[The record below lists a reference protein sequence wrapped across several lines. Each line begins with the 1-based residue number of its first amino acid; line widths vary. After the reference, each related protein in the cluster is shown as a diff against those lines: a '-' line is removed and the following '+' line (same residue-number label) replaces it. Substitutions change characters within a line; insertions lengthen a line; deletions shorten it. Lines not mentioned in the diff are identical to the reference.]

1 MPALKQIDVA
11 LADRSY
17 SIEIGQGIFSRL
29 APRIRDRF
37 EASHVL
43 VVSDVSVNR
52 WSQQAIQ
59 DLQAVGIRADR
70 LEVPSGETSK
80 SVEHLNLLWQEFQ
93 ATGADRTTVVMAI
106 GGGVAGDLAG
116 FAAATY
122 ARGLR
127 FIQVPTTL
135 LAMVDSSV
143 GGKTGIN
150 LPTSKNMV
158 GAFWQP
164 IGVMIEL
171 ETLETLPRREYLSG
185 LAEVTKYGVIM
196 DEDFFAFLESNTCA
210 VLERHPDVLIPLVAR
225 CCELKAEV
233 VAADERETS
242 GRRAI
247 LNYGHTFAHA
257 FENLLGYGTI
267 LHGEAVSIG
276 MHCAARLATRLGRVS
291 TEFVERQ
298 KQLLLALGLP
308 VETPKLDSK
317 AVLATM
323 QRDKKVAHGKL
334 RFILPDRLGKVSL
347 VDDVESEALIET
359 LEQET

>member
-1 MPALKQIDVA
+1 M
-11 LADRSY
+11 
-17 SIEIGQGIFSRL
+17 
-29 APRIRDRF
+29 
-37 EASHVL
+37 
-43 VVSDVSVNR
+43 VSDVSVNR

-80 SVEHLNLLWQEFQ
+80 SVERLNLLWQEFQ

-164 IGVMIEL
+164 MGVMIEL

-185 LAEVTKYGVIM
+185 LAEVAKYGVIM
-196 DEDFFAFLESNTCA
+196 DEDFFAFLESNTSA

-233 VAADERETS
+233 VVADERETS

>member
-1 MPALKQIDVA
+1 M
-11 LADRSY
+11 
-17 SIEIGQGIFSRL
+17 
-29 APRIRDRF
+29 
-37 EASHVL
+37 
-43 VVSDVSVNR
+43 NR

-59 DLQAVGIRADR
+59 DLKAVGIRADR

-93 ATGADRTTVVMAI
+93 AIGADRTTMVMAI

-127 FIQVPTTL
+127 FFQVPTTL

-164 IGVMIEL
+164 LGVMIEL

-196 DEDFFAFLESNTCA
+196 DEDFFAFLESRANF
-210 VLERHPDVLIPLVAR
+210 LHAR
-225 CCELKAEV
+225 
-233 VAADERETS
+233 R
-242 GRRAI
+242 
-247 LNYGHTFAHA
+247 
-257 FENLLGYGTI
+257 
-267 LHGEAVSIG
+267 
-276 MHCAARLATRLGRVS
+276 
-291 TEFVERQ
+291 
-298 KQLLLALGLP
+298 
-308 VETPKLDSK
+308 
-317 AVLATM
+317 
-323 QRDKKVAHGKL
+323 
-334 RFILPDRLGKVSL
+334 
-347 VDDVESEALIET
+347 
-359 LEQET
+359 

>member
-37 EASHVL
+37 DASHVL

-59 DLQAVGIRADR
+59 DLKAVGIRADR

-150 LPTSKNMV
+150 LPTSKNTV

-164 IGVMIEL
+164 QGVMIEL

-196 DEDFFAFLESNTCA
+196 DEDFFAFLESNTSA
-210 VLERHPDVLIPLVAR
+210 VLERDPDVLIPLVAR

-257 FENLLGYGTI
+257 FENLLGYG
-267 LHGEAVSIG
+267 EAVSIG

-291 TEFVERQ
+291 NEFVERQ

-308 VETPKLDSK
+308 VEMPKLDSK

-347 VDDVESEALIET
+347 VDDVETEALIET